1 MYIYGRGLVMEEKV
15 IDFYESRKKLS
26 LIAVGCMLFV
36 LLCLYLTY
44 EFFFIDVN
52 YLIGGIVALGGVF
65 FLFCLIQIFKK
76 LSVDVPHVSMTK
88 EYLEL
93 YVLPDEPVH
102 IRWEDIESYIP
113 YEIYRNSFIGLVLF
127 DEEEY
132 RDKMPDKLKRMSRM
146 NVKMG
151 YPQYNIVIGNL
162 KEPQKLLEEL
172 TIRIPHANMVTE
184 EKTVS
189 PTNSL

>member
-15 IDFYESRKKLS
+15 IDFYESKKKLS
-26 LIAVGCMLFV
+26 LIAVGCVLFV

-88 EYLEL
+88 EYLVL

-113 YEIYRNSFIGLVLF
+113 YEIYRNSFIGIVLF

-172 TIRIPHANMVTE
+172 PIRIPHANMVTE

>member
-1 MYIYGRGLVMEEKV
+1 MEEKV
-15 IDFYESRKKLS
+15 VDFYESKKKLS
-26 LIAVGCMLFV
+26 LIAAGCILFV

-65 FLFCLIQIFKK
+65 FFFCLIQIFKK
-76 LSVDVPHVSMTK
+76 LSHDVPHVSMTK
-88 EYLEL
+88 EYLFL

-102 IRWEDIESYIP
+102 IRWEDIESYVP
-113 YEIYRNSFIGLVLF
+113 YEIYRNSFIGLVLN

-162 KEPQKLLEEL
+162 KEPQKLLKEL